1 MLATMTETMTETDD
15 QPGFDE
21 LIGEVEPL
29 RQAVRVISPKVRE
42 RSPGQD
48 IRRQAAENER
58 VRDGNHLARAERVV
72 PVEPWDVLAWKR
84 DGVQNGVFKNLRQG
98 HYAIDSRLDLH
109 RLTVEQARLAV
120 FQFTRDA
127 MTHDLRCGLIS
138 HGRGEGRNPPA
149 LLKSCVNHWLRELDE
164 VLAFHSAQRRDG
176 GVGAT
181 YVLFRKSA
189 RERNDNR
196 ERHGL
201 RAE

>member
-1 MLATMTETMTETDD
+1 MLVTMTENDPSEF
-15 QPGFDE
+15 GE
-21 LIGEVEPL
+21 LVGDVEPL
-29 RQAVRVISPKVRE
+29 RQAVRVISPKVSV
-42 RSPGQD
+42 RSPGLD
-48 IRRQAAENER
+48 IRRQAAEQER
-58 VRDGNHLARAERVV
+58 VRDGNYLARAEQVV
-72 PVEPWDVLAWKR
+72 AVAPWDVLAWKR

-120 FQFTRDA
+120 FQFARDA

-138 HGRGEGRNPPA
+138 HGRGEGRHPPA
-149 LLKSCVNHWLRELDE
+149 LLKSCVNHWLRELDD

-181 YVLFRKSA
+181 HVLFRKSA

-201 RAE
+201 RAD